1 MRLGLYNS
9 YGYIVSPPI
18 SLSENGTASSLAVSF
33 YIAAQNA
40 NAIDKATLTV
50 SVEGTD
56 LVSAGYTV
64 TSAEPAS
71 DTSYFLSSN
80 DNLKRIWTISDIS
93 SLPDP
98 FQLRFATSVDGRV
111 CIDQIVVT
119 ETYSSGLPK
128 LSTPVVLEP
137 STNYNGFVLSWVA
150 VSGATGYTVSVND
163 TVVANCGPSETT
175 TTVTGLSEGT
185 SYDVSIVAKGDGT
198 THDDSD
204 AATLRVTTLTAPAVT
219 EPDLSATVVSPSSV
233 TVSWPAQN
241 DATFAVRA
249 WTLVPAGVATENFA
263 GYEAD
268 GTVPDGWT
276 FENSHEHYN
285 YPEAPVDFKGNTT
298 LWIGTPAFGGT
309 VASVSFHLR
318 RVSAVTG
325 TFTVYGS
332 TGSTDSSDWVEI
344 KTWTNTEIV
353 TGDYSIDEL
362 ANGDPLASAGFTRL
376 FFKTVKTAGNFGFG
390 TFSVTGTGV
399 GKQPSYLAGYGPD
412 ATAVAGTSVTISNP
426 VADETNYVEV
436 TATGLSGKTAST
448 TLPVAVPAA
457 AQPRSAV
464 ISVK

>member
-56 LVSAGYTV
+56 LVSPGYAV
-64 TSAEPAS
+64 TSAVPAS

-128 LSTPVVLEP
+128 LSTPVVLAP
-137 STNYNGFVLSWVA
+137 STNYTGFVLSWVD

-204 AATLRVTTLTAPAVT
+204 AATLRVTTLTAPVVT

-249 WTLVPAGVATENFA
+249 WTLVPVDVATENFT
-263 GYEAD
+263 GY
-268 GTVPDGWT
+268 PDDRPTGWS
-276 FENSHEHYN
+276 F
-285 YPEAPVDFKGNTT
+285 NTT
-298 LWIGTPAFGGT
+298 LDAYNSDAAIVKLDASGESVVSPTYPAVVSLLSFKLQGHG
-309 VASVSFHLR
+309 AEGSSVS
-318 RVSAVTG
+318 VSG
-325 TFTVYGS
+325 
-332 TGSTDSSDWVEI
+332 SSDGT
-344 KTWTNTEIV
+344 TWNELTNIV
-353 TGDYSIDEL
+353 LTSSTKVNEFVLPDI
-362 ANGDPLASAGFTRL
+362 ANRGMKVFKWKYTRSNGG
-376 FFKTVKTAGNFGFG
+376 VGFG
-390 TFSVTGTGV
+390 TVSVTGTGV
-399 GKQPSYLAGYGPD
+399 GKQPSYLTGYGPD

-436 TATGLSGKTAST
+436 TATGLSGKTASAT
-448 TLPVAVPAA
+448 IEVPVPAVA
-457 AQPRSAV
+457 TQKPVV